1 MHGGWGMD
9 KKRILIVDDE
19 PDLVETLQV
28 RLAQENYECL
38 TANDGHNGFE
48 LARTEKPDLVILD
61 IMLPGMDGYKV
72 ARLLKFQK
80 ELKHIPVIML
90 SARDK
95 DEDRL
100 LGEQTGANYYI
111 TKPFSMDKLVT
122 TVKGFLDD

>member
-1 MHGGWGMD
+1 MY

-48 LARTEKPDLVILD
+48 LARAEKPDLVILD

-80 ELKHIPVIML
+80 ELKHIPIIML
-90 SARDK
+90 SARDR
-95 DEDRL
+95 DEDVL

-122 TVKGFLDD
+122 TVKGFLDE